1 MIRVLFVC
9 TGNTCRSPMAEAI
22 LKGMNLPDVEVL
34 SAGVYASAGQS
45 ASEHA
50 CTVMKEKELRQN
62 HISRLLTQKEIDWA
76 TYIFTMTAGHKAIV
90 ADKWPRAMDKTFTL
104 KEFVLEQPW
113 DQDVADPYG
122 GSLELYETTFEELK
136 ALISLLAEKLRR

>member
-34 SAGVYASAGQS
+34 SAGVYASAGQP

-50 CTVMKEKELRQN
+50 CTVMKEKEMSHD
-62 HISRLLTQKEIDWA
+62 HISRPLTQKEIDWA
-76 TYIFTMTAGHKAIV
+76 TYIFTMTAGHKSLI
-90 ADKWPRAMDKTFTL
+90 ADKWPGAMDKTFTL
-104 KEFVLEQPW
+104 KEFVHDQPW
-113 DQDVADPYG
+113 DQDVADPFG
-122 GSLELYETTFEELK
+122 GSLKLYETTYEELK
-136 ALISLLAEKLRR
+136 ALISLLAEKLRM